1 MVCIYMC
8 IHTYIKNKYI
18 IVFSV
23 DQSGKLATTELSLLE
38 KKKKC
43 RGQNYQAEWKIFSED
58 NTNNTSISPQIKGC
72 FARKNYL

>member
-38 KKKKC
+38 KKKNAEVKIT
-43 RGQNYQAEWKIFSED
+43 RQNGKSFQK
-58 NTNNTSISPQIKGC
+58 TTQITQV
-72 FARKNYL
+72 